1 MSTFTC
7 SHHNV
12 PEDWCLLLK
21 TDCVPGRPG
30 CVLRGKSEFL
40 FPAEERIRDEVARG
54 TVAVKDLSR
63 GEQFEAPDA
72 ELATA
77 LLKAKGDQHA

>member
-12 PEDWCLLLK
+12 PEDWCQLLD

-30 CVLRGKSEFL
+30 CVLRGKSVFL
-40 FPAEERIRDEVARG
+40 VPVEERIREKE
-54 TVAVKDLSR
+54 AVRRMRETSR
-63 GEQFEAPDA
+63 AQSSPKEG
-72 ELATA
+72 
-77 LLKAKGDQHA
+77 G

>member
-12 PEDWCLLLK
+12 PEDWCQLLK

-30 CVLRGKSEFL
+30 CVLRGKSVFL
-40 FPAEERIRDEVARG
+40 FPVEERIREKEQARRERER
-54 TVAVKDLSR
+54 A
-63 GEQFEAPDA
+63 APPPGP
-72 ELATA
+72 
-77 LLKAKGDQHA
+77 GDSGPSPV